1 MPAYRSPE
9 EAEIRKPVV
18 ARLRELMPG
27 ARIIHEIQSAC
38 QGPTRIDVLAVS
50 TDRIAAV
57 EIKSSK
63 DKLDR
68 LPAQLSAMCGCA
80 HHPIVALHRKFFEI
94 KETPNA
100 GTWINAPEE
109 AGHGVIWG
117 FDLPQ
122 LTSAEQYLR
131 HELQDRWRKWMAC
144 PPPGAIDMLWR
155 DELREIASRC
165 ALHSATSRLTIPELI
180 DVMTWHLTGAEI
192 TKEVCAALRARK
204 CVEADPPIETATP
217 DPGPGPDRLSR
228 QSQGV
233 LL

>member
-1 MPAYRSPE
+1 MPAYRSPA
-9 EAEIRKPVV
+9 EAEIREPVV
-18 ARLRELMPG
+18 ARLRELMPE

-38 QGPTRIDVLAVS
+38 QGPTRIDVLAV
-50 TDRIAAV
+50 TPDRIAAV

-131 HELQDRWRKWMAC
+131 HELQGRWRKWMAC
-144 PPPGAIDMLWR
+144 PPPGAIEMLWR
-155 DELREIASRC
+155 EELRAIVASRD
-165 ALHSATSRLTIPELI
+165 LSSRTSKLAIPELI
-180 DVMTWHLTGAEI
+180 DLLCWNLTGADV
-192 TKEVCAALRARK
+192 TREVCAALRARR
-204 CVEADPPIETATP
+204 CPEADPEMFDQHADTLRE
-217 DPGPGPDRLSR
+217 GRVS
-228 QSQGV
+228 
-233 LL
+233 